1 MASRTHHQSQSIS
14 SSSSTAIGTR
24 ANLRYKEVSHLPSY
38 ISRRPSLDRI
48 EIRSAR

>member
-1 MASRTHHQSQSIS
+1 MASRTHHQSQSI